1 MNDSKR
7 LTVLWFPRDKLAPS
21 VVGNTSDGE
30 PGGCDGM
37 LILSPTQQG
46 YSSQAQRVGDPE
58 EIVAFIRVRR
68 TARRPFPDP
77 LPHHVP
83 SHRRSC

>member
-46 YSSQAQRVGDPE
+46 YSQETVT
-58 EIVAFIRVRR
+58 FLRVRR
-68 TARRPFPDP
+68 TDRTAPI
-77 LPHHVP
+77 
-83 SHRRSC
+83 S

>member
-46 YSSQAQRVGDPE
+46 YSSQAQRVGDRG
-58 EIVAFIRVRR
+58 VHSGAQNR
-68 TARRPFPDP
+68 TAP
-77 LPHHVP
+77 V
-83 SHRRSC
+83 S